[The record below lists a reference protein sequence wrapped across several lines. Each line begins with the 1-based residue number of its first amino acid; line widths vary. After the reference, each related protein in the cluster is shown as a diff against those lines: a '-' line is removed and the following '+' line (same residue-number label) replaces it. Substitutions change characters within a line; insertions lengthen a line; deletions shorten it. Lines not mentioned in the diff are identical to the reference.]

1 LPSTFLQLTDRGFVE
16 EVEKIL
22 EETGL
27 APQRLSLELTESV
40 VMKNPEESIA
50 NLRRLKAL
58 GVSLEVDDFGTGY
71 SSLSYLSCLPIDTVK
86 IDRSFVA
93 GLGEREDRSG
103 IVRTIVELAG
113 SLSLDVIAEGVET
126 AQQVRKLLAL
136 GCGRGQGHYF
146 SRPLGASAVPGLF
159 EAGAPARIFGETGP
173 LARVPDQ
180 QVPPAPAAGRDLE
193 HIHGVLRTSAVLVK
207 ERK

>member
-1 LPSTFLQLTDRGFVE
+1 
-16 EVEKIL
+16 VEKIL

-71 SSLSYLSCLPIDTVK
+71 SSLSYLSCLPIDTVT

-126 AQQVRKLLAL
+126 ALQVRKLLAL